1 MKLIISG
8 TRDLPM
14 TSTKLLSIMQLEL
27 GPEVANRC
35 NGIIGWGDLEIV
47 HGASGTVD
55 MAAEG
60 LKKIGFNTKPFPYPS
75 EHGKQG
81 GPIRNAK
88 MAAYGDEL
96 LAIWDGRSPGT
107 RNMIFQ
113 MIKQRKKFTVV
124 FREAKK

>member
-8 TRDLPM
+8 TRDLKIGTM
-14 TSTKLLSIMQLEL
+14 ALL
-27 GPEVANRC
+27 
-35 NGIIGWGDLEIV
+35 GIIQTEMSPEIVNCSNGQVGWNDFQIV

-60 LKKIGFNTKPFPYPS
+60 LKKLGFDTKPFPYPS

-81 GPIRNAK
+81 GPIRNAQ
-88 MAAYGDEL
+88 MAEYGDEL